1 MRVFRRWR
9 VVRSIERQVPERSSR
24 CALQVQSCHYR
35 FWYRPR
41 RLSRKAAA
49 ITTETTGT
57 TGNRWPR
64 TGRVISRRS
73 SSTCNPLRHILAIGS
88 SRVMGSRTT
97 ADRTTGDRATGVGAS
112 EPVLADD
119 PVDAARNAERLSVL
133 AIGHE
138 LGSQSGP
145 FQTGQ
150 TGQRPSA
157 PVSSATQGQIR
168 SSLEASGFKN
178 VTVLPQSYLIRA
190 TAPDGSQVVMQVSSD
205 GVYGVVVNST
215 DQASSSGTGGTSTG
229 GTSSSAPGAPAPA
242 PAVQAEPGVQA
253 GTGSTARH
261 RERQHR
267 RSQRHWRDQQRH
279 RKCRHRRHKRHWGHK
294 QRHQQS
300 QHRRQRRN
308 RQHRDWGQQQHR
320 RGEQHRHRRHQRQ
333 EQRQGADDNPLR
345 AGCFRLAQARHREIA
360 ESDGLRLSGFPGW
373 PDNWHRHG
381 AGHAPFGAIALSAIS
396 TNWRATP
403 GTLVRTAA
411 FWQRGCGS

>member
-64 TGRVISRRS
+64 TGRVTSRRS

-88 SRVMGSRTT
+88 SRVTGSRTT
-97 ADRTTGDRATGVGAS
+97 ADRTTGRQPPSPYWQTQPGSMQQGMQS
-112 EPVLADD
+112 GYP
-119 PVDAARNAERLSVL
+119 SSQ
-133 AIGHE
+133 

-229 GTSSSAPGAPAPA
+229 GTSSSTGNASASTGGRQAEPGVQAAAPGAPAPA
-242 PAVQAEPGVQA
+242 EPAALAAPAAAPEVSAPQTQAALGAQAAAPAVSAPAAAAKPAAPGLGA
-253 GTGSTARH
+253 AAA
-261 RERQHR
+261 
-267 RSQRHWRDQQRH
+267 
-279 RKCRHRRHKRHWGHK
+279 
-294 QRHQQS
+294 
-300 QHRRQRRN
+300 
-308 RQHRDWGQQQHR
+308 R

-381 AGHAPFGAIALSAIS
+381 AGHAPFGAIAPSAIS

-403 GTLVRTAA
+403 GTLV
-411 FWQRGCGS
+411 

>member
-1 MRVFRRWR
+1 MRVAGTILSLSLLVSAAPAFAQGGSYYDRNNWYN
-9 VVRSIERQVPERSSR
+9 RQSMAQDGQGYISPEQQHLQSPPTYPGDWQQQSYGQQNYGGQNYGGQSYGRQPPSPYWQTQPGSMQQGMQSGYPSSQ
-24 CALQVQSCHYR
+24 L
-35 FWYRPR
+35 
-41 RLSRKAAA
+41 
-49 ITTETTGT
+49 
-57 TGNRWPR
+57 
-64 TGRVISRRS
+64 
-73 SSTCNPLRHILAIGS
+73 GS
-88 SRVMGSRTT
+88 Q
-97 ADRTTGDRATGVGAS
+97 
-112 EPVLADD
+112 
-119 PVDAARNAERLSVL
+119 
-133 AIGHE
+133 

-215 DQASSSGTGGTSTG
+215 DQASSSGTGGAPAPAAPAA
-229 GTSSSAPGAPAPA
+229 APGTPAPA
-242 PAVQAEPGVQA
+242 PAVQAEPGAQA
-253 GTGSTARH
+253 EPGHKQRH

-267 RSQRHWRDQQRH
+267 RSQRHWRHQQRH

-403 GTLVRTAA
+403 GTLV
-411 FWQRGCGS
+411 